1 MKNGIVCFAIK
12 RYTVTINGISVS
24 PSWFLA
30 VQRTVNWREINGIPL
45 FGTFEK
51 RYRIFAKKRYNVIV
65 SVSPSWFCCTFNM
78 PSIAHFFVQCTVNWQ
93 NIPIYRCLEFLKTVW
108 SFGYKHPR

>member
-45 FGTFEK
+45 YGTFEK

-78 PSIAHFFVQCTVNWQ
+78 PSIAVFRQMYRKLAKYSDRCFWHFEIKTS
-93 NIPIYRCLEFLKTVW
+93 LEFWLYT
-108 SFGYKHPR
+108 P